1 MTDTNQASEDEIR
14 DLFGYYCTIE
24 MKRHGVAN
32 EHYQHKIIGKFKS
45 NTWVE
50 TPIQSPA
57 KATIHDYQEDVVNV
71 ICCGVVEETVYRVR
85 LSDIKNIHN
94 HFIRTEKLKLLA
106 EVREAHRDGYMRGVS
121 DFSGYFMD
129 ASIAGQ
135 RNPIMPEIAIEL
147 REAYRPPILLT
158 KLEAEL

>member
-1 MTDTNQASEDEIR
+1 MKDTNQASEDGIR

-106 EVREAHRDGYMRGVS
+106 EVRERVVGEDDKQS
-121 DFSGYFMD
+121 
-129 ASIAGQ
+129 
-135 RNPIMPEIAIEL
+135 L
-147 REAYRPPILLT
+147 RELSRDMTYKIAEYFFVINSISNGLRREQRESLE
-158 KLEAEL
+158 KMEAEL